1 MIARRTLIAGALG
14 VPLLLS
20 GCQTIPE
27 NANRWQGRF
36 AVTISASSKTV
47 SETGRFELIE
57 SNGRRRLDLLT
68 PLSGVIARIETDDKG
83 ATLWYGSLSD
93 PFEAPNLD
101 ALLLQH
107 LGFTVPIALL
117 LEVLSDK
124 SGRLSTGVAG
134 GWRYDVTSRQ
144 PSGEAQRLVL
154 AHALTAAMPKIK
166 LVLVVNP

>member
-27 NANRWQGRF
+27 NAIRWQGRF

-68 PLSGVIARIETDDKG
+68 PLSGVSPG
-83 ATLWYGSLSD
+83 
-93 PFEAPNLD
+93 
-101 ALLLQH
+101 
-107 LGFTVPIALL
+107 
-117 LEVLSDK
+117 
-124 SGRLSTGVAG
+124 
-134 GWRYDVTSRQ
+134 
-144 PSGEAQRLVL
+144 
-154 AHALTAAMPKIK
+154 
-166 LVLVVNP
+166 